1 MAFEHSLPN
10 IHFCLIKFNQ
20 IMKNEKEK
28 YMRSALRLAKKA
40 ESLDEVP
47 VGAVIVHNGKI
58 LAKGWNRRQTKQSS
72 LEHAEVMAIQSACR
86 KLKSWRLEG
95 CDLYVTLE
103 PCPMCSGAIIQS
115 RIENVYF
122 GAFDPKGGAVASVV
136 SLFDLPQWNHHP
148 KWEGGILEEECSTV
162 LKQFFKRKRE
172 LKKQEK
178 KLAKIEAEKQAEI
191 QK

>member
-1 MAFEHSLPN
+1 
-10 IHFCLIKFNQ
+10 
-20 IMKNEKEK
+20 MKNEKEK

-47 VGAVIVHNGKI
+47 VGAVIVKDGKI
-58 LAKGWNRRQTKQSS
+58 LAKGWNRRQTKQNP
-72 LEHAEVMAIQSACR
+72 LEHAEVMAIQCACR

-115 RIENVYF
+115 RIEHVYF

-148 KWEGGILEEECSTV
+148 MWEGGILEDECSMI

-178 KLAKIEAEKQAEI
+178 RALKLRSNNN
-191 QK
+191 